1 MRMVNEYLKKSEESI
16 TAYSIRLY
24 RNRDAY
30 GLTFQDCGNLLNE
43 VSGEDYSEAKW
54 RRPVQE
60 FLKIQDY
67 LEKENPAGLDSE
79 QLQEIE
85 NEKIELQK
93 EKIRMRDQKRLMN
106 TKLRELARLEH
117 LEEYLRETV
126 EEFEPVKLGDFKKSD
141 SDNDKELLV
150 GLSDWHI
157 GMSINSKF
165 NTFNKEIAIKRLSK
179 LQQKTMEKVLKEDI
193 KTIHIANLGDL
204 IHGLIHVS
212 ARVASEEN
220 TIEQVITASEMVK
233 EFIKPFLDLGI
244 QVEYYNICGNHSRIV
259 ANKSESGGE
268 EESFEKL
275 ILTIVDTAFSQYK
288 NYNSTGSEFGMIE
301 VNIKNEK
308 IVLAHGHLDKGNGIV
323 NKLPQMLGY
332 PPTLVFTGHFH
343 SELLKDYGI
352 TTHIISGALCGSDD
366 YATNLRLAGK
376 PSQKILIITDDGI
389 EENNTIYL

>member
-1 MRMVNEYLKKSEESI
+1 MDYVKRKEESLVS
-16 TAYSIRLY
+16 YWIRLY
-24 RNRDAY
+24 KNRSIY
-30 GLTFQDCGNLLNE
+30 GLTFAECGELMNE
-43 VSGEDYSEAKW
+43 VSGENWSEARW
-54 RRPVQE
+54 RRTIQNYLE
-60 FLKIQDY
+60 IQDY
-67 LEKENPAGLDSE
+67 LDQENPTGVNQDI
-79 QLQEIE
+79 LQEIE
-85 NEKIELQK
+85 DQKLELEK
-93 EKIRMRDQKRLMN
+93 EKIRMRDKKREMSAE
-106 TKLRELARLEH
+106 LRRLARLEQ
-117 LEEYLRETV
+117 LEDYLRETV
-126 EEFEPVKLGDFKKSD
+126 EQFEPIELENIKKTKV
-141 SDNDKELLV
+141 DNGKELLV
-150 GLSDWHI
+150 CLNDWHI

-179 LQQKTMEKVLKEDI
+179 LQQKTMDKVLKEDI
-193 KTIHIANLGDL
+193 QTIHIANLGDL
-204 IHGLIHVS
+204 IHGLIHVG
-212 ARVASEEN
+212 ARVSSEEN

-233 EFIKPFLDLGI
+233 GFIKPFLDLGI

-275 ILTIVDTAFSQYK
+275 ILTIVDTAFSRYS

-308 IVLAHGHLDKGNGIV
+308 VVLAHGHLDKGNGIV

-332 PPTLVFTGHFH
+332 PPTLVLTGHFH
-343 SELLKDYGI
+343 SESIKDYGV

-376 PSQKILIITDDGI
+376 PSQKILVITDDGI

>member
-1 MRMVNEYLKKSEESI
+1 MDYVKRKEESLVS
-16 TAYSIRLY
+16 YWIRLY
-24 RNRDAY
+24 KNRSIY
-30 GLTFQDCGNLLNE
+30 GLTFAECGELMNE
-43 VSGEDYSEAKW
+43 VSGENWNEAKW
-54 RRPVQE
+54 RRTIQNYLE
-60 FLKIQDY
+60 IQDY
-67 LEKENPAGLDSE
+67 LDQENPTGVNQDI
-79 QLQEIE
+79 LQEIE
-85 NEKIELQK
+85 DQKLELEK
-93 EKIRMRDQKRLMN
+93 EKIRIRDQRRFLNKS
-106 TKLRELARLEH
+106 LREMARLEN
-117 LEEYLRETV
+117 LEDYLKETV
-126 EEFEPVKLGDFKKSD
+126 EEFEPIELDNVKKNKKD
-141 SDNDKELLV
+141 SDKELLV
-150 GLSDWHI
+150 GLNDWHI

-165 NTFNKEIAIKRLSK
+165 NTFNKEIAIERLSK
-179 LQQKTMEKVLKEDI
+179 LQQKTMDKVLKEDI
-193 KTIHIANLGDL
+193 QTIHIANLGDL

-212 ARVASEEN
+212 TRVSSEEN

-233 EFIKPFLDLGI
+233 GFIKPFLDLGI

-275 ILTIVDTAFSQYK
+275 ILTIVDTAFSRYS

-308 IVLAHGHLDKGNGIV
+308 VVLAHGHLDKGNGIV

-332 PPTLVFTGHFH
+332 PPTLVLTGHFH
-343 SELLKDYGI
+343 SELIKDYGV

-376 PSQKILIITDDGI
+376 PSQKMLVITDDGI

>member
-1 MRMVNEYLKKSEESI
+1 MTNEYLKKSEESI
-16 TAYSIRLY
+16 TSYSIRLY
-24 RNRDAY
+24 KNRKSY
-30 GLTFQDCGNLLNE
+30 GLTFQECGDLLNE
-43 VSGEDYSEAKW
+43 VSGEDFSEAKW
-54 RRPVQE
+54 RRPVQH
-60 FLKIQDY
+60 Y
-67 LEKENPAGLDSE
+67 LEIQEYIEQENPTGVSSDVLE
-79 QLQEIE
+79 EIE
-85 NEKIELQK
+85 LEKIELQK
-93 EKIRMRDQKRLMN
+93 QQIKMRDQRRLMN
-106 TKLRELARLEH
+106 TELRKMARLEH
-117 LEEYLRETV
+117 LEDFLKNTT
-126 EEFEPVKLGDFKKSD
+126 EEFEPIKLKDIKKD
-141 SDNDKELLV
+141 VTNNEKELLV

-165 NTFNKEIAIKRLSK
+165 NTFNKEIAINRLSK
-179 LQQKTMEKVLKEDI
+179 LQQKTMDKVVKENI
-193 KTIHIANLGDL
+193 QTVHIANLGDL

-212 ARVASEEN
+212 ARVSAEEN
-220 TIEQVITASEMVK
+220 TIEQVITAANMVK

-288 NYNSTGSEFGMIE
+288 NYNSTSSEFGMIE

>member
-1 MRMVNEYLKKSEESI
+1 MDYVKRKEESLVS
-16 TAYSIRLY
+16 YWIRLY
-24 RNRDAY
+24 KNRSIY
-30 GLTFQDCGNLLNE
+30 GLTFAECGELMNE
-43 VSGEDYSEAKW
+43 VSGENWSEARW
-54 RRPVQE
+54 RRTIQNYLE
-60 FLKIQDY
+60 IQDY
-67 LEKENPAGLDSE
+67 LDQENPTGVNQDV
-79 QLQEIE
+79 LQEIE
-85 NEKIELQK
+85 DQKLELEK
-93 EKIRMRDQKRLMN
+93 EKIRMRDKKREMSAE
-106 TKLRELARLEH
+106 LRRLARLEQ
-117 LEEYLRETV
+117 LEDYLRETV
-126 EEFEPVKLGDFKKSD
+126 EQFEPIELENIKKTKV
-141 SDNDKELLV
+141 DNGKELLV
-150 GLSDWHI
+150 CLNDWHI

-179 LQQKTMEKVLKEDI
+179 LQQKTMDKVLKEDI
-193 KTIHIANLGDL
+193 QTIHIANLGDL
-204 IHGLIHVS
+204 IHGLIHVG
-212 ARVASEEN
+212 ARVSSEEN

-233 EFIKPFLDLGI
+233 GFIKPFLDLGI

-275 ILTIVDTAFSQYK
+275 ILTIVDTAFSRYS

-308 IVLAHGHLDKGNGIV
+308 VVLAHGHLDKGNGIV

-332 PPTLVFTGHFH
+332 PPTLVLTGHFH
-343 SELLKDYGI
+343 SESIKDYGV

-376 PSQKILIITDDGI
+376 PSQKILVITDDGI

>member
-1 MRMVNEYLKKSEESI
+1 MTNEYLKKSEESI

-117 LEEYLRETV
+117 LENYLKETV
-126 EEFEPVKLGDFKKSD
+126 EQFEPIKLNGIKKD
-141 SDNDKELLV
+141 KVDNEKELLV

-179 LQQKTMEKVLKEDI
+179 LQSKTMDKVIKENI
-193 KTIHIANLGDL
+193 QTIHIANLGDL

-244 QVEYYNICGNHSRIV
+244 QVEYYNICGNHSRVV

>member
-1 MRMVNEYLKKSEESI
+1 MNEYLKRNEESV
-16 TAYSIRLY
+16 TSYWIRLY
-24 RNRDAY
+24 KNRQSY
-30 GLTFQDCGNLLNE
+30 GLTFKECGQLMNE
-43 VSGEDYSEAKW
+43 VTGEDWNEAKW
-54 RRPVQE
+54 RRE
-60 FLKIQDY
+60 MEGFLKVSEY
-67 LEKENPAGLDSE
+67 LQKENPTGITSNE
-79 QLQEIE
+79 LQEIQD
-85 NEKIELQK
+85 EKLELQK
-93 EKIRMRDQKRLMN
+93 EKLKFRDQKREFN
-106 TKLRELARLEH
+106 NKLRRMARLEH
-117 LEEYLRETV
+117 LEDYLKEVT
-126 EEFEPVKLGDFKKSD
+126 EELEPIELDSVKKNKKHS
-141 SDNDKELLV
+141 DKELLV

-179 LQQKTMEKVLKEDI
+179 LQQKTMDKVLKEDI
-193 KTIHIANLGDL
+193 QTIHIANLGDL

-212 ARVASEEN
+212 ARVSSEEN

-233 EFIKPFLDLGI
+233 GFIKPFLDLGI

-275 ILTIVDTAFSQYK
+275 ILTIIDTAFSRYS

-301 VNIKNEK
+301 VDIKNEK
-308 IVLAHGHLDKGNGIV
+308 VVLAHGHLDKGNGIV

-332 PPTLVFTGHFH
+332 PPTLVLTGHFH
-343 SELLKDYGI
+343 SESIKDYGV

-376 PSQKILIITDDGI
+376 PSQKMLVITDDGI